1 MLLSVCLFYLIVISL
16 LRHGLR
22 TTTPRSIVR
31 VYTEMCGVV
40 VVCKRRAR
48 ALVIWFVVRPWANII
63 FCFTKWWMHRGFPK
77 HTMALPEL

>member
-1 MLLSVCLFYLIVISL
+1 MLCTMLLSVCLFYLIVISL

-48 ALVIWFVVRPWANII
+48 ALVI
-63 FCFTKWWMHRGFPK
+63 
-77 HTMALPEL
+77 